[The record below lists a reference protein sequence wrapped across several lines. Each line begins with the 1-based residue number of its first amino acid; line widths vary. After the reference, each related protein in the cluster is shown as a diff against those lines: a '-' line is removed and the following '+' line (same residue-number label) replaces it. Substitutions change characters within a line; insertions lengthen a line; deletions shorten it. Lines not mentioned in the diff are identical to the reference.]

1 MALRSGLNF
10 SQCEHIRSLEHCT
23 EIATE
28 EWLKEEMLSKMV
40 ELRFFGDAK
49 KAKCIK
55 RQKIALKA
63 HVPLCVEVS
72 FEKDPKK
79 SCFSVHEPTLH
90 HYSRLGRVMVTY
102 NSPAN
107 IWHCPRAKPRLSC
120 VHKNISKWHLFQTNP
135 DVFRTEIAQ
144 ITPQQQQGTV
154 YPPAAENLKQLVHYI
169 YRHKKLPASLPGD
182 LVKPRASYSTEFHPT
197 ETTCTIC
204 PGSVQLD
211 ESKII
216 SKNAGIITINGV
228 VERKL
233 LISLLIL

>member
-1 MALRSGLNF
+1 
-10 SQCEHIRSLEHCT
+10 
-23 EIATE
+23 
-28 EWLKEEMLSKMV
+28 
-40 ELRFFGDAK
+40 
-49 KAKCIK
+49 
-55 RQKIALKA
+55 
-63 HVPLCVEVS
+63 
-72 FEKDPKK
+72 
-79 SCFSVHEPTLH
+79 
-90 HYSRLGRVMVTY
+90 
-102 NSPAN
+102 
-107 IWHCPRAKPRLSC
+107 
-120 VHKNISKWHLFQTNP
+120 
-135 DVFRTEIAQ
+135 VFRTEIAQ